1 GPRAA
6 KWPSA
11 CRAMVRLTP
20 NLSPSE
26 SSGSFAPGS
35 SACSMMARR
44 SARQITPT
52 LSDDSGVL
60 LAERDAIGESLGRA
74 SDGVSYHDCPSIEG
88 LNCMQFA
95 AQIAQKESGQS
106 RHPLRSC

>member
-1 GPRAA
+1 
-6 KWPSA
+6 
-11 CRAMVRLTP
+11 
-20 NLSPSE
+20 
-26 SSGSFAPGS
+26 
-35 SACSMMARR
+35 MARR

-74 SDGVSYHDCPSIEG
+74 SDGVSYHICPSIER

-95 AQIAQKESGQS
+95 GPIAQKESGQS
-106 RHPLRSC
+106 HRPVAILLIWNAGLAGIRFACTSSHDAHAARF